1 MIELM
6 SESTGRML
14 AVKTTGTLTDK
25 DYTDVWIPALQ
36 KIIDEFEFANV
47 LLYMDDN
54 FKGWEMKAMWE
65 DVKFGHK
72 HRKDIAK
79 IAIVGGPAWL
89 KWGITLGEMMI
100 DSEIKTYEPEEI
112 QKALVWAAQTVK
124 CACDD

>member
-1 MIELM
+1 MIEIM

-54 FKGWEMKAMWE
+54 FKGWEIKAMWE
-65 DVKFGHK
+65 DAKFGLK
-72 HRKDIAK
+72 HRKDVAK
-79 IAIVGGPAWL
+79 IAIVGGPAWV
-89 KWGITLGEMMI
+89 KWGIKLGESMI

-112 QKALVWAAQTVK
+112 QKALGWAAQTVK
-124 CACDD
+124 CSCDD